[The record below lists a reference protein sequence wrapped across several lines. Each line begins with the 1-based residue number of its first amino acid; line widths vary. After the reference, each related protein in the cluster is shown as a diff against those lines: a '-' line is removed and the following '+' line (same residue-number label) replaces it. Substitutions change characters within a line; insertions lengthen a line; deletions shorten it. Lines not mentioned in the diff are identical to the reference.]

1 MKIIRRFN
9 VGGVWKQD
17 FLSDED
23 ILKVRDVLRGDN
35 VEIMKLCI
43 SDSRSLMSKEIAET
57 NGETMACMTAI
68 ALGLFDKLADMA
80 FTRFQGELDERE
92 LLARGETESK
102 KTIDQVVSNSSLIK
116 TANQAIKE
124 IETERDK
131 KLKTDPEYK
140 KAVDEKISGD
150 TLW

>member
-9 VGGVWKQD
+9 IAGIWKQD

-43 SDSRSLMSKEIAET
+43 SDARNLMSKEIAET
-57 NGETMACMTAI
+57 NGETMMTMTAI

-92 LLARGETESK
+92 LLARDNKPAQEVTPEMK
-102 KTIDQVVSNSSLIK
+102 KTDESYK
-116 TANQAIKE
+116 QARKE
-124 IETERDK
+124 K
-131 KLKTDPEYK
+131 
-140 KAVDEKISGD
+140 DEND
-150 TLW
+150 VLW